1 MAANLGPPIRLAQ
14 AAMNRR
20 KAPKPRR
27 PLSAHGEHEAIAL
40 RIHQI
45 AAVAGAIA
53 GSQDEPLSHALYLI
67 KESLLEVEGRVCR
80 FSGLGATAE

>member
-1 MAANLGPPIRLAQ
+1 
-14 AAMNRR
+14 MNRR

-27 PLSAHGEHEAIAL
+27 PRNAQDEHEAIAL

-45 AAVAGAIA
+45 AAVAGVMA

-67 KESLLEVEGRVCR
+67 EESLLEVEERVQR
-80 FSGLGATAE
+80 LSGADPTR